1 MRFAF
6 FRDIKI
12 ATNNFWNVEALTK
25 SEQSIIDFLNFC
37 KRFYEQIGCGTD
49 YEVAHFINTLSA
61 FLREEHALEE
71 IIEFFIKKCL
81 VQKTLFKNLY
91 ILR

>member
-49 YEVAHFINTLSA
+49 YEVVHFINTLSA
-61 FLREEHALEE
+61 FLREEDALEE